1 MLSILSLLLVLSLS
15 ILVTRI
21 ASVALMHTGLSR
33 QSARFQARSA
43 FTGVG
48 FTTSESEKVV
58 NHPVRRRILLLLMLF
73 GNAGIVTAVSSLI
86 ISFVKQ
92 NSEYALSLRITILV
106 AGVVVLWLISASQ
119 WVDRHLSN
127 LISWALKRY
136 SNLEVRDFSA
146 MLHLTGEYSVTEM
159 QADSNDWMA
168 GHSLAQLRLRNE
180 GIMVLGV
187 IRKNGTYIG
196 APDGDTRIQAGDTL
210 ILYGRMDALQ
220 SLDQRR
226 IGTEGDFDHAR
237 KVAEQ
242 QSVIQKEKQKDAEAE
257 SEATKEQ

>member
-1 MLSILSLLLVLSLS
+1 
-15 ILVTRI
+15 
-21 ASVALMHTGLSR
+21 
-33 QSARFQARSA
+33 
-43 FTGVG
+43 
-48 FTTSESEKVV
+48 
-58 NHPVRRRILLLLMLF
+58 
-73 GNAGIVTAVSSLI
+73 
-86 ISFVKQ
+86 
-92 NSEYALSLRITILV
+92 
-106 AGVVVLWLISASQ
+106 
-119 WVDRHLSN
+119 
-127 LISWALKRY
+127 
-136 SNLEVRDFSA
+136 
-146 MLHLTGEYSVTEM
+146 M

-196 APDGDTRIQAGDTL
+196 APDGDTRIQAGDIL

-242 QSVIQKEKQKDAEAE
+242 QSVIQAEKQKDAEAE